1 MDNTTPEALVLT
13 TRFSVTSADTD
24 MYTRLRPG
32 AMLNFLIQ
40 AAIQSADYLGFGF
53 RGLRKHQLFWVL
65 SRLTL
70 EIYRPLK
77 GYEEVE
83 VETWAK
89 DVEKLIY
96 LRDFIVR
103 DGNRQVVARSTSGWL
118 AIDLKTRRP
127 KKLEGVEAE
136 IFERLRDRH
145 SLEYHPEKVGSTQGG
160 ELFTIHPAY
169 FDFDLNKH
177 VTSTRYLDWMMD
189 TWSFDFHREHYP
201 TLISINYMKETR
213 PGEQVQLYRQ
223 QLSEKEYLFEGVHAH
238 TGKDSFRARIVF

>member
-1 MDNTTPEALVLT
+1 MDNATPEALVLT

-77 GYEEVE
+77 WYEEVE